1 MFRRLHSVLGLLATA
16 LLMVVAAS
24 GVVLSVLP
32 AIDRAQVVAA
42 PAAGT
47 SVATVAGRIESRQL
61 RVDVLKRLP
70 SGKVIA
76 YFTGDDAP
84 PTSVIDP
91 ASGAPVGAYTP
102 SATQRWFTNLHRSF
116 FLDDAGRLAAG
127 LTALALLLLIV
138 TGLVM
143 TARRMGGWAQLAGR
157 ARGSGMQRL
166 HVDLGRLALVGLVPS
181 TLTALYLSLATFGV
195 IPDGSMPIA
204 PVPTVSIAGPALP
217 VERMTALA
225 NVDLADLRELTF
237 PDPAQPNDLFHL
249 VTAAGEGYIDP
260 ATGSLAAWQAH
271 GTAARIFEVVYMLHT
286 GQGLWWL
293 GLVLG
298 AAALGLPVLGVS
310 GAVLWWRRR
319 RTQVPIAH
327 NVAAGNAD
335 TVILVGSEGGSTW
348 SFARTL
354 HATLTANGHQVHA
367 APMNALRSY
376 PAARRMLVLAATYGD
391 GTAPANADSFVERVE
406 ATRAAPAYPVA
417 VLGFGDR
424 QFPHFC
430 QFAADVD
437 AALARRGWT
446 RLLPLA
452 TIDRQSA
459 QSFTRW
465 GQDLAAAMGETF
477 TVTHVP
483 ERPRT
488 YRLQLTD
495 RVDYGE
501 AIDAPTA
508 VLRFALP
515 ATGLR
520 ARLAGRGLP
529 RFVAGDL
536 LAVVPPGTDV
546 PRLYSLASS
555 SADGFIEICVRKRPD
570 GLCSGF
576 LHGLAVGE
584 TIDAFVQSNPTYRPA
599 RGKRP
604 VILIGAGAGIGP
616 LAGFI
621 RANGQRRPLHLYFGA
636 RSSASDFLYEREIA
650 GWLDEGRLTTLA
662 TSFSRDTGGGYVQDR
677 MRHDADRLRALIAS
691 GAHVMVCGG
700 REMASGVM
708 RTLADVLAPIG
719 VTPIALKAQGRYSE
733 DVY

>member
-1 MFRRLHSVLGLLATA
+1 MFRRIHSVLGLAA
-16 LLMVVAAS
+16 AILLMVVAAS
-24 GVVLSVLP
+24 GAVLSVLP
-32 AIDRAQVVAA
+32 AIDRAQVVAP
-42 PAAGT
+42 PAAGA
-47 SVATVAGRIESRQL
+47 SVATVAGRIASQQPGVE
-61 RVDVLKRLP
+61 VIKRLP
-70 SGKVIA
+70 SGKVVA
-76 YFTGDDAP
+76 YFVGNDAP

-91 ASGAPVGAYTP
+91 ATGAPIAAYTS
-102 SATQRWFTNLHRSF
+102 SATQRWFTNLHRSL
-116 FLDDAGRLAAG
+116 FLDDAGRVAMG
-127 LTALALLLLIV
+127 LTALALLVLIV
-138 TGLVM
+138 SGLVM
-143 TARRMGGWAQLAGR
+143 TARRMGGWRRIFGR
-157 ARGSGMQRL
+157 ARGNRMQRL
-166 HVDLGRLALVGLVPS
+166 HVDLGRVALIGLVPS
-181 TLTALYLSLATFGV
+181 TLTALYLSLATFGFV
-195 IPDGSMPIA
+195 PDGSLPVA
-204 PVPTVSIAGPALP
+204 PLPTVSITSPALP
-217 VERMTALA
+217 VERIAALA
-225 NVDLADLRELTF
+225 SVDLDDLRELTF
-237 PDPAQPNDLFHL
+237 PDATQPNDLYHL
-249 VTAAGEGYIDP
+249 MTATGEGYIDP
-260 ATGSLAAWQAH
+260 ATGSLVGWQEHAV
-271 GTAARIFEVVYMLHT
+271 AARVYEVVYMLHT

-298 AAALGLPVLGVS
+298 AAVLGLPILGIT
-310 GAVLWWRRR
+310 GAVIWWRRR
-319 RTQVPIAH
+319 RTQVAITG
-327 NVAAGNAD
+327 NVAAARAD
-335 TVILVGSEGGSTW
+335 TVLLVGSESGSTW
-348 SFARTL
+348 GFARTL
-354 HATLTANGHQVHA
+354 HAALTANGHQVHA
-367 APMNALRSY
+367 APMNGFTAY
-376 PAARRMLVLAATYGD
+376 PAARRLLVLAATYGD
-391 GTAPANADSFVERVE
+391 GAAPTNADSFVERVE
-406 ATRAAPAYPVA
+406 AMKTAPAYPVA

-437 AALARRGWT
+437 AALARGGWT

-465 GQDLAAAMGETF
+465 GEDLAAAMGETF

-488 YRLQLTD
+488 YRLRLTD

-515 ATGLR
+515 ATSLG
-520 ARLAGRGLP
+520 ARLAGRSLP
-529 RFVAGDL
+529 RFHAGDL
-536 LAVVPPGTDV
+536 LAVVPPGDDV
-546 PRLYSLASS
+546 PRYYSLASA
-555 SADGFIEICVRKRPD
+555 SADGFVEICVRKRPG

-584 TIDAFVQSNPTYRPA
+584 TIEAFVQSNPTYRPA
-599 RGKRP
+599 PGKRP

-621 RANGQRRPLHLYFGA
+621 RANEERRPLHLYFGG
-636 RSSASDFLYEREIA
+636 RSSTSDFLYEREIA

-662 TSFSRDTGGGYVQDR
+662 TSFSREKGGGYVQDR
-677 MRHDADRLRALIAS
+677 VHRDAERLRALIAS

-719 VTPIALKAQGRYSE
+719 VTPLALKAQGRYSE